1 MDKLKRYVFK
11 HFESHFIF
19 TILISVILINF
30 FVYSKIAFL
39 NFYYLP
45 IMLAGYYLGRRTAVL
60 GAFFTI
66 LMVWVF
72 VLADLDNYYAQE
84 EKFHLYFH
92 LTVWAGFLMLAGW
105 VIGGLKEKLRFTD
118 KLRDELAQEKQL
130 LDISNKRLNDYSSQ
144 LEAKVSERTQELE
157 RSQGNVESLKTRVE
171 DALFSVMDSK
181 VARLMIEGKL
191 RNEKRQISVLF
202 SDLKDFTLYSD
213 QNPPERVINELNTY
227 LGEMED
233 CITQFYGHIDKYI
246 GDGIMVELGSPRG
259 PHHAR
264 SNDEH
269 PYEMEDAGRD
279 SH

>member
-1 MDKLKRYVFK
+1 MEKLKRYVFD

-30 FVYSKIAFL
+30 FIYSKIAFL

-60 GAFFTI
+60 GAFLTV

-72 VLADLDNYYAQE
+72 VLADLDHYYAQE
-84 EKFHLYFH
+84 EKFNLYFH
-92 LTVWAGFLMLAGW
+92 LTVWAGFLILAGW
-105 VIGGLKEKLRFTD
+105 IIGGLKEKLRFTD
-118 KLRDELAQEKQL
+118 KLREELAQEKQL
-130 LDISNKRLNDYSSQ
+130 LDITKNRLNDYSSQ
-144 LEAKVSERTQELE
+144 LEARVSERTQELE

-191 RNEKRQISVLF
+191 RNEKRRISVLF
-202 SDLKDFTLYSD
+202 SDLKDFTVYSE
-213 QNPPERVINELNTY
+213 QNPPEQVINELNSY

-246 GDGIMVELGSPRG
+246 GDGIMV
-259 PHHAR
+259 
-264 SNDEH
+264 
-269 PYEMEDAGRD
+269 
-279 SH
+279 